1 MRGHRALLLNVSKS
15 WRAMLRV
22 PAALI
27 RPSCTRTSP
36 SKDQRG
42 RRECRVLAATH
53 GPPANK
59 KAGGSYHRS
68 SRNIRHSLRDG
79 FNGVLRA
86 LPGARAFLP
95 PSSARSS
102 CRLDT
107 SVGVSGPH
115 DFSVRIGPFVHALT
129 ARCDPMRPS
138 HPALSVRDDREAPL
152 WIECGTARIMPLI
165 WGRRQVSFW

>member
-1 MRGHRALLLNVSKS
+1 
-15 WRAMLRV
+15 MLRV

-42 RRECRVLAATH
+42 CRECRVLAATH

-115 DFSVRIGPFVHALT
+115 DFSVRIGPFVRALT

-138 HPALSVRDDREAPL
+138 HPALNVRDDREAPL

-165 WGRRQVSFW
+165 GGDVKSISEK